1 MIPVT
6 TKDRITF
13 WATTSVYGIV
23 FLFLVVAFSNRVHSH
38 YLGAKFAGSLYS
50 TKWYLYT
57 KSPIAKE
64 QDLYE
69 FHDGRFRYV
78 DLRPFTSA
86 YAFGMDRRPKV
97 IAQEVIAITH
107 DTAIA
112 RHAQH
117 YLMMPGDRTEPLA
130 ISTDADKMVYTTI
143 ARPDVKLLRGK
154 YLIVVHPPLLRC
166 ADKKPID
173 ADIIAV
179 NVVAP

>member
-23 FLFLVVAFSNRVHSH
+23 VLFLVVAFSNRVHSH
-38 YLGAKFAGSLYS
+38 YLDAKFAGSLYS

-57 KSPIAKE
+57 KSPVAKE

-69 FHDGRFRYV
+69 CHDGRFRYV

-112 RHAQH
+112 RHAH
-117 YLMMPGDRTEPLA
+117 HLMMPGGRTDPLA
-130 ISTDADKMVYTTI
+130 LSTDADKMVYTTI
-143 ARPDVKLLRGK
+143 ARSDIKLLRGK
-154 YLIVVHPPLLRC
+154 YLIVVHPPLLRH
-166 ADKKPID
+166 AAEKPID

-179 NVVAP
+179 NIIDP